1 MATPG
6 LFDSEQAHLQ
16 LDVERALNGSFLR
29 LFAPLTLLQPKAR
42 LVQFQRAIGAIAE
55 WSPARIAEEIA
66 AVREAAPALAASFC
80 AAVLIIRV
88 STVAPGA
95 AANASDAAEHF
106 GRFYHRL
113 LARVA
118 EEPAARAMTLFLD
131 AHYAE
136 RQRVLSGAL
145 REALTWTAE
154 QVQAASRR
162 ALDARTAELAATD
175 VTLASSGAPARS
187 VMQGTRLG
195 SARSLVSIPQS
206 RAGYAATLPPRVQS
220 HRKPS
225 CESYD
230 ARTGASG
237 ASRTVAPPSTPAL
250 TVAPA
255 ADQAPTA
262 APAAAHTAVPAPTAP
277 AALDAASACTTMREL
292 EPWRVFPPLPG
303 VWSGE
308 EARGG
313 AQTCAPMVLGVTPHG
328 TDTATQLFEL
338 RQCASEDIAA
348 PARALAKSQVVT
360 LGGN

>member
-1 MATPG
+1 MTTPALG

-29 LFAPLTLLQPKAR
+29 LFAPLTLLQAKAR
-42 LVQFQRAIGAIAE
+42 LVQFQRVIGAIAE
-55 WSPARIAEEIA
+55 WSAARIAEEMI

-95 AANASDAAEHF
+95 AANASDAAEYF

-113 LARVA
+113 LVRVA

-136 RQRVLSGAL
+136 RQRVLGGAL

-154 QVQAASRR
+154 QVQAASRK
-162 ALDARTAELAATD
+162 APGAVDARTWTVEQGATTD
-175 VTLASSGAPARS
+175 VTSASGGASARS
-187 VMQGTRLG
+187 VVQDAVPGG
-195 SARSLVSIPQS
+195 SAVRRSIVSIPPS
-206 RAGYAATLPPRVQS
+206 RAGYAATLPPARSNQ
-220 HRKPS
+220 KPPRDLH
-225 CESYD
+225 D
-230 ARTGASG
+230 ARTGTSV
-237 ASRTVAPPSTPAL
+237 ASRTIVPPAL
-250 TVAPA
+250 
-255 ADQAPTA
+255 TA
-262 APAAAHTAVPAPTAP
+262 APAPVPAPAL
-277 AALDAASACTTMREL
+277 AALDTASACTTVREK

-308 EARGG
+308 GEARGG
-313 AQTCAPMVLGVTPHG
+313 AQTCAPMALGATPHG

-338 RQCASEDIAA
+338 RQCAAEDTAG
-348 PARALAKSQVVT
+348 PMRALAESQVVT
-360 LGGN
+360 LGGV